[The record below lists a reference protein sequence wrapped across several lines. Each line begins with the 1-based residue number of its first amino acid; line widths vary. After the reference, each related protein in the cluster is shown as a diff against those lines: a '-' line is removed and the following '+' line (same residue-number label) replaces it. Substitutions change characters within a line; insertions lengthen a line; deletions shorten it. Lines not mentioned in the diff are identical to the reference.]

1 MEDNKFETHQE
12 IKATI
17 KDIVEGNFCGE
28 HARESLDSIIA
39 DLISLREALPSIEAY
54 MKSNLLYRNRELPYN

>member
-12 IKATI
+12 IKDTI
-17 KDIVEGNFCGE
+17 KDIVEGNFCDQE
-28 HARESLDSIIA
+28 HSRESLDSIIV

-54 MKSNLLYRNRELPYN
+54 MKSNLL